1 MLNAAMLLT
10 AISAVVLNLL
20 FNGSA
25 IAPAMLNAAMLL
37 TAISAVVLN
46 LLFNGSGGDESGSI
60 EAAKAH

>member
-1 MLNAAMLLT
+1 
-10 AISAVVLNLL
+10 
-20 FNGSA
+20 
-25 IAPAMLNAAMLL
+25 MLNAAMLL